1 MQGSGA
7 PQGNNCLHQVR
18 ADTCLRVTKQPF
30 TSARR
35 DAPVYSRLVAIS
47 NKYGYIVA
55 GTPTGISAFRTADA
69 EDALVNGKPP
79 SDDQPVEL
87 AKRNEIS
94 VGKVTHI
101 GLSADELSVIVAL
114 ATGSILVFSTTELL
128 QMSNAKP
135 VKTIPVNEEIR
146 DIRPNPLEMPMLVAV
161 LTLSGTVLMID
172 IAQGTT
178 KKIIGSNDA
187 KVTCICWSRKGK
199 QIVCGDVKGMLTQRT
214 PTDGVAKRVIK
225 PVIADDHP
233 ESFAVLSVDWIET
246 YTFMAIYGEFPPGGF
261 MAGHGGGGDGSTD
274 DDDEFGNI
282 QTAAYV
288 ITQAGKQAPMHWR
301 YIVDPC
307 GAFEFPKRYPGFHFA
322 SIYDWGKSAPHLQF
336 LTSAGSAEVMTIAN
350 CLPSM
355 VEGEQ
360 ASGDVPDWCVLDTDP
375 FRAQLPLAV
384 VNTDESDTA
393 SLGMAIDFTSKRNL
407 PPLSPEDSTEP
418 IPPQPIMW
426 ILTTDGCLAGHYIY
440 NTVEIEGSQQYA
452 GMVKSVQALPGAA
465 AGTAALTATA
475 SASTAKGADSSTSIF
490 DQPASGPSIF
500 DQPRSA

>member
-1 MQGSGA
+1 MS
-7 PQGNNCLHQVR
+7 N
-18 ADTCLRVTKQPF
+18 VT
-30 TSARR
+30 
-35 DAPVYSRLVAIS
+35 IS
-47 NKYGYIVA
+47 NKYGYIVT

-94 VGKVTHI
+94 VGKVTHVA
-101 GLSADELSVIVAL
+101 LSADELSVIVAL
-114 ATGSILVFSTTELL
+114 ATGSIMVFPAREL
-128 QMSNAKP
+128 MEDSCS
-135 VKTIPVNEEIR
+135 KTVRIISIHREIR

-161 LTLSGTVLMID
+161 LTLGGAVLMVD

-178 KKIIGSNDA
+178 KKITGDSNA
-187 KVTCICWSRKGK
+187 KVTCICWSPRGK
-199 QIVCGDVKGMLTQRT
+199 QIVCGDVDGMLTQRT
-214 PTDGVAKRVIK
+214 PMDGVVQRVI
-225 PVIADDHP
+225 HP
-233 ESFAVLSVDWIET
+233 AIGEKHPGSFAVLAVNWIKT
-246 YTFMAIYGEFPPGGF
+246 YIFMAIYGKFPPGGF

-274 DDDEFGNI
+274 DDDESGNI
-282 QTAAYV
+282 QTTAYV

-322 SIYDWGKSAPHLQF
+322 SINDWGKSAPHLQF
-336 LTSAGSAEVMTIAN
+336 LTSAGSAKVMTIAH

-355 VEGEQ
+355 VEGER

-375 FRAQLPLAV
+375 LYAQLPLAM

-418 IPPQPIMW
+418 VPPQPIMW
-426 ILTTDGCLAGHYIY
+426 ILTTDGCLVGYYIY
-440 NTVEIEGSQQYA
+440 NTIEIEGGQQYA
-452 GMVKSVQALPGAA
+452 VCKHYPGLQLEQLLSLP
-465 AGTAALTATA
+465 LHQ
-475 SASTAKGADSSTSIF
+475 DRL
-490 DQPASGPSIF
+490 Q
-500 DQPRSA
+500 R